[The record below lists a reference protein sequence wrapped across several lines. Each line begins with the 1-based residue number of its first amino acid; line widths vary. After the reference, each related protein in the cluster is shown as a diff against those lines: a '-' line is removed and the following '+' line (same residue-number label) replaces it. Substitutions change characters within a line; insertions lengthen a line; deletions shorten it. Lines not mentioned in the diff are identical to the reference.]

1 MSGSYDITP
10 EHLELIHK
18 YVRLTHKLMRLAPS
32 LYRDA
37 SAKARGT
44 EPPQLV
50 EKNESLARMIE
61 EFERHLGTREW
72 PEEESP

>member
-1 MSGSYDITP
+1 MNASYDITP
-10 EHLELIHK
+10 EHLELIHQ
-18 YVRLTHKLMRLAPS
+18 YVGASHRLLQLAPR
-32 LYRDA
+32 LYRDV

-50 EKNESLARMIE
+50 KKIESLHRMVE

-72 PEEESP
+72 VEEP